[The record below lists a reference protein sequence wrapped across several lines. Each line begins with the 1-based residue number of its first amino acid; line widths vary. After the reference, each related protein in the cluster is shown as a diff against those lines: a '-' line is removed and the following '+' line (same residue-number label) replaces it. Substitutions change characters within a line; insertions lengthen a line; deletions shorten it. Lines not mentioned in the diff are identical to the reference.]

1 MQKLTP
7 MMAQYK
13 AIKEQYSDAILM
25 FRLGDFYEMFFEDAL
40 EASKI
45 LQITLTSRDK
55 NSETKTPMCGI
66 PYHAVDNYLGKLTRA
81 GKKVAICDQVTAP
94 DGKGIVQREVIRVV
108 TPGTTFDSGIL
119 DEKSNNF
126 IVALVGAKEG
136 FGLAYCDV
144 TTGEFKVTSAANGRD
159 LEAEIAKVGPS
170 ECIMA
175 RELLEEPRVK
185 ALLANFKNT
194 YTFAYTFGGDGEEF
208 LKKHFGV
215 QSLKI
220 FGLEDEKLLNQVA
233 AMLMSYL
240 KETQKT
246 DLGHVQKIVKYEA
259 RESMPLDRTLIRNLE
274 IFQNNYDGKREGSLM
289 WVMDHTL
296 NAMGGRA
303 LRQAVLNPLIEK
315 AAIEARLALVEKLVN
330 NSSLLREVREE
341 MGKIYD
347 IERLLSR
354 LSLGIG
360 NARDLN
366 ALRVSL
372 EVMPKVRTV
381 IEGELG
387 ELSAEIENLD
397 ELCGLIAAAIRE
409 ESPLSVRDG
418 GMIASGYNPELDD
431 LRNISTEG
439 KTFIADLQAREAKR
453 SGIGSLKV
461 KFNKVFGYY
470 IEISNANRGEVPED
484 YIRKQTL
491 VNAERYITPELK
503 EYEEK
508 VLTAEDK
515 IKELEYNL
523 FHEVR
528 MAVVEKMLVIQ
539 RTARTVGRLDM
550 LASMAELAV
559 SNNYCKPEISE
570 GTGDGAELAIVG
582 GRHPVVEVLVG
593 RENFVGN
600 DCKMGIFSEAKSGD
614 SSQTEAENRATESC
628 PRGQL
633 LEGPGAERAPASEA
647 NFSLITGPNM
657 GGKSTYLRQVAL
669 TVLMAQI
676 GSFVPAKSAR
686 IGLVDRIFTRI
697 GASDHMSRG
706 ESTFMVEM
714 QEAAYILNN
723 ASERSLIILDEI
735 GRGTSTYDGVS
746 IAWAMME
753 YIHDTIGARTLFATH
768 YHELID
774 LAEKLPKAENLSVAV
789 RENEQEGV
797 VFLYK
802 IINGA
807 TDKSY
812 GIEVAKL
819 AGLNAEIVG
828 RARGV
833 LGQLESKHIKRMK
846 GNPDQLGLFLEEKKD
861 ERIERVGLEVA
872 EKPAESPLL
881 IELKNLDIN
890 KMTPLEAMQKLSEM
904 KEKNNN

>member
-1 MQKLTP
+1 
-7 MMAQYK
+7 MAQYK

-45 LQITLTSRDK
+45 LQITLTTRDK
-55 NSETKTPMCGI
+55 NSEVKTPMCGI

-81 GKKVAICDQVTAP
+81 GKKVAICDQVTPP
-94 DGKGIVQREVIRVV
+94 DGKGIVQREVVRVV

-119 DEKSNNF
+119 DEKVNNF
-126 IVALVGAKEG
+126 IAAIVSGKEG

-144 TTGEFKVTSAANGRD
+144 TTGEFKVTGVANLRE
-159 LEAEIAKVGPS
+159 LEGEIAKVGPS

-175 RELLEEPRVK
+175 RELLEEPKVK
-185 ALLANFKNT
+185 QLLMNFKNT
-194 YTFAYTFGGDGEEF
+194 FSFPYGFKAEGEEF
-208 LKKHFGV
+208 LKEHFGV
-215 QSLKI
+215 QSLNI
-220 FGLEDEKLLNQVA
+220 FGLEGEKVLNQAA

-240 KETQKT
+240 RETQKT
-246 DLGHVQKIVKYEA
+246 EMKNVQKIVRYET
-259 RESMPLDRTLIRNLE
+259 RETMALDRTLIRNLE

-289 WVMDHTL
+289 WVMDRTL

-303 LRQAVLNPLIEK
+303 LRQAVLNPLMNREQIEK
-315 AAIEARLALVEKLVN
+315 RLELVEKLVN

-354 LSLGIG
+354 LALGIG

-372 EVMPKVRTV
+372 EVLPKVKAV
-381 IEGELG
+381 IASELG
-387 ELSAEIENLD
+387 ELSTEIENLE
-397 ELCGLIAAAIRE
+397 ELCELVARAIRE
-409 ESPLSVRDG
+409 DAPMSVREG
-418 GMIASGYNPELDD
+418 GMIASGYNAELDD
-431 LRNISTEG
+431 LRDISTEG
-439 KTFIADLQAREAKR
+439 KTFIRELQEREIKR
-453 SGIGSLKV
+453 SGIASLKV

-470 IEISNANRGEVPED
+470 IEISNANRGSVPED

-508 VLTAEDK
+508 VLTAEDR

-528 MAVVEKMLVIQ
+528 MAVVEKMLAIQ
-539 RTARTVGRLDM
+539 KTARAIGKLDM
-550 LASMAELAV
+550 LGSLAELAV
-559 SNNYCKPEISE
+559 SNNYCRPEISKA
-570 GTGDGAELAIVG
+570 DGAAGRAELVIKA
-582 GRHPVVEVLVG
+582 GRHPVVEMLVG

-614 SSQTEAENRATESC
+614 SSQTEAENRTIESY

-633 LEGPGAERAPASEA
+633 
-647 NFSLITGPNM
+647 FSLITGPNM

-669 TVLMAQI
+669 IVLMAQI
-676 GSFVPAKSAR
+676 GSYVPAEAAR
-686 IGLVDRIFTRI
+686 IGLVDRIFSRI

-753 YIHDTIGARTLFATH
+753 YIHDKIGARTLFATH

-774 LAEKLPKAENLSVAV
+774 LAERLPKAENLSVAV
-789 RENEQEGV
+789 RENEKEGV

-802 IINGA
+802 ILKGA

-846 GNPDQLGLFLEEKKD
+846 GNPDQLGLFVEEQKV
-861 ERIERVGLEVA
+861 ERAEHGELRVHAGADQITA
-872 EKPAESPLL
+872 ENPLL
-881 IELKNLDIN
+881 SELKNLDIN
-890 KMTPLEAMQKLSEM
+890 SMTPLQAMQKLNEM
-904 KEKNNN
+904 KSSSLAQGESSLEKT

>member
-1 MQKLTP
+1 
-7 MMAQYK
+7 MAQYK

-119 DEKSNNF
+119 DDKANNF
-126 IVALVGAKEG
+126 IAALVGAKEG

-600 DCKMGIFSEAKSGD
+600 DSVMGVLERAEVKKDDDSG
-614 SSQTEAENRATESC
+614 ATKSC
-628 PRGQL
+628 PRGQI
-633 LEGPGAERAPASEA
+633 
-647 NFSLITGPNM
+647 FSLITGPNM

-669 TVLMAQI
+669 IVLMAQI